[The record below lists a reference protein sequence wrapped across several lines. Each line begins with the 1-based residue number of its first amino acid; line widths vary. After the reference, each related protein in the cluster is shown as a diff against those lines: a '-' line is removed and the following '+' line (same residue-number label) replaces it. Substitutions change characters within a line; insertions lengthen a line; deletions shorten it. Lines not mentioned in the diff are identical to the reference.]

1 MVLVVIDLSKDLV
14 DLIIFIKLVPST
26 TSNLSKGRGR
36 KLKDF
41 SCTLFPD
48 VLLRFSDQEYVII
61 SIISTYVVT
70 LIGFAPILLHS
81 KCVVFFEAL
90 SLTEMSFLN
99 LNYRVAH
106 IAYIEALLPTILT
119 VSVKMDLT
127 WTLNFP
133 EFIELVQKV

>member
-48 VLLRFSDQEYVII
+48 VLLRFSDQD
-61 SIISTYVVT
+61 
-70 LIGFAPILLHS
+70 
-81 KCVVFFEAL
+81 
-90 SLTEMSFLN
+90 LTEMSFLN